1 MPLQA
6 QVLYEYIAQDG
17 DQLTIK
23 PGDIIE
29 IVDDSPDLNGW
40 ALARRGNRE
49 GYVPAEYVRYIDQ
62 NNNYDGDL
70 WRTTGFEQYYNN
82 VLAHEKQS
90 PYCEKVVHSVEEVF
104 IPFPCSKFIF
114 SMERPYLK
122 RGAMLH
128 LLFSFIVAIVDSLTI
143 LAPCVPFD
151 TQSAQRPEMSQV
163 VLTCINIVVRA
174 LLCLWFIG
182 RYPRRNL
189 TMTTFPCLTIISS
202 LTYSIRVYEL
212 LEMGDN
218 KEYDGYRYYR
228 SWMWSSLVNVPFSI
242 AGLVLVLT
250 GSPGLDAVS
259 IVVLVL
265 NLLNVGRC
273 FLASWACVESGNNV
287 HADFERTIRFYHL

>member
-1 MPLQA
+1 MLALQA
-6 QVLYEYIAQDG
+6 QVLYEYEAQDG

-29 IVDDSPDLNGW
+29 IIDDSPDLNGW
-40 ALARRGNRE
+40 ALARRGDKE

-62 NNNYDGDL
+62 NTSDEWN
-70 WRTTGFEQYYNN
+70 TGGFRQYYNTT
-82 VLAHEKQS
+82 LAQEHHL
-90 PYCEKVVHSVEEVF
+90 PYCEKLLRSIEEVY
-104 IPFPCSKFIF
+104 IPCPCSKFKYA
-114 SMERPYLK
+114 MTRPDLK
-122 RGAMLH
+122 RGAILH
-128 LLFSFIVAIVDSLTI
+128 LLFSFIVAIVDSITM

-151 TQSAQRPEMSQV
+151 TKSTQQPEMAQV
-163 VLTCINIVVRA
+163 ILTSVNVILRV
-174 LLCLWFIG
+174 LLCLWFIS
-182 RYPRRNL
+182 RYPRGNL
-189 TMTTFPCLTIISS
+189 TMTTFPFLTLISS

-212 LEMGDN
+212 LEMGGN

-228 SWMWSSLVNVPFSI
+228 SWMWSSLLNVPFTI

-273 FLASWACVESGNNV
+273 FLAAWACVESGNDI
-287 HADFERTIRFYHL
+287 HEDFEETIKYDKL